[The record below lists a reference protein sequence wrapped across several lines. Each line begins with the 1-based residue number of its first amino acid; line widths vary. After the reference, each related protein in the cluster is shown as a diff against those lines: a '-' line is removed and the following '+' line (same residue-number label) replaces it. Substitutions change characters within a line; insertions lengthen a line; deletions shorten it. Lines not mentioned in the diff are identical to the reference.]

1 MENIFGNKLEEL
13 IEAGNSIKQTWEF
26 EPWRGRVHTLLF
38 NACGENIASE
48 FMRFKEDYR
57 IDKQIGYLDGLAIKV
72 QMGIDPS
79 GNINEA
85 ITTAPTVANK
95 QKPVR
100 LASEQRVFIVHGH
113 NNEAK
118 ETTARFIEK
127 INLTPLI
134 LHEQPNK
141 GKTIIEK
148 FEAFSDVE
156 FAVILL
162 TPDDI
167 GYRVGDKDKQKK
179 RARQNVVLELG
190 YFLGKLGRER
200 VCALY
205 TDGVEIPSDYQGVL
219 YVELDKAGAWK
230 TKLAQEIVQ
239 VGINIKLEGLL

>member
-1 MENIFGNKLEEL
+1 MGKNITNTSEIGSWNNQ
-13 IEAGNSIKQTWEF
+13 A
-26 EPWRGRVHTLLF
+26 HTFLY
-38 NACGENIASE
+38 NTYGKNIASE
-48 FMRFKEDYR
+48 FEGFKDY
-57 IDKQIGYLDGLAIKV
+57 DSVSKQIGYLDGLSVKAQLGV
-72 QMGIDPS
+72 DPS
-79 GNINEA
+79 GNIGEA
-85 ITTAPTVANK
+85 ITTAPIAANK
-95 QKPVR
+95 QKSAR
-100 LASEQRVFIVHGH
+100 IASEQKVFIVHGH

-118 ETTARFIEK
+118 ETVARFIEK
-127 INLTPLI
+127 IKLTPLI

-141 GKTIIEK
+141 GRTIIEK

-167 GYRVGDKDKQKK
+167 GYPVGAKDKQEK

-219 YVELDKAGAWK
+219 YVRLDKDGAWK